1 MSGREFNAEE
11 FHSIVYDLV
20 RLIPEGRVTT
30 YGTCLKRTP
39 SRLTVQDTLPRYV
52 VVRSATLTC
61 SSLAGQTVRAH
72 HSASANRRLPL
83 RRRSPQ
89 ISTGRHCAVAPSH
102 WLRRDHFG
110 TW

>member
-1 MSGREFNAEE
+1 MSDREFNAEE
-11 FHSIVYDLV
+11 FHSVVYDLV

-30 YGTCLKRTP
+30 YGTCLNRFP
-39 SRLTVQDTLPRYV
+39 SQLTVQDTLPRCV

-72 HSASANRRLPL
+72 HAASANRRLPL
-83 RRRSPQ
+83 RRGSPQ
-89 ISTGRHCAVAPSH
+89 ISTGRHRAVAPCH
-102 WLRRDHFG
+102 WLRWNHFG

>member
-1 MSGREFNAEE
+1 MGGREFNAEE
-11 FHSIVYDLV
+11 FHSSVYDLV

-83 RRRSPQ
+83 LSL
-89 ISTGRHCAVAPSH
+89 IHI
-102 WLRRDHFG
+102 
-110 TW
+110 